1 MKKIFKIL
9 SILMM
14 VFVLFSCA
22 NPSSNDDWN
31 NVVILST
38 EKPSGETPTDTTEET
53 PEEPTYS
60 ITFVAE
66 DPRYDQP
73 LADLLNSLPDYKNLE
88 EGTEVELPTVAY
100 LTYISDDDY
109 EYTLERTESTN
120 YEGKMFY
127 EGDITS
133 VVIGNEDIEIKFR
146 IPGFDQVLN

>member
-1 MKKIFKIL
+1 MNKIFKIL
-9 SILMM
+9 SIM
-14 VFVLFSCA
+14 VIGFVMFSC
-22 NPSSNDDWN
+22 S
-31 NVVILST
+31 
-38 EKPSGETPTDTTEET
+38 TPTNNPVEET
-53 PEEPTYS
+53 PEVKTYS
-60 ITFVAE
+60 ITFIAE

>member
-22 NPSSNDDWN
+22 DPSSN
-31 NVVILST
+31 
-38 EKPSGETPTDTTEET
+38 
-53 PEEPTYS
+53 PEEPTVTEPQGYS
-60 ITFVAE
+60 ITFVAA

>member
-1 MKKIFKIL
+1 MNKILKIL
-9 SILMM
+9 SILVM

-22 NPSSNDDWN
+22 DPSSN
-31 NVVILST
+31 
-38 EKPSGETPTDTTEET
+38 
-53 PEEPTYS
+53 PEEPTVTEPQGYS

-120 YEGKMFY
+120 YKGKMFY